1 MTIKKPIV
9 AAAAF
14 FAVVAMCWAVGLS
27 PTSGDYT
34 YASSKESTSS
44 SSSSTSSA
52 SASTTLLGD
61 EATILTFS
69 LVEDSLDEISGY
81 EVLSEFLPDGVT
93 LEWTGKKLKAPK
105 AGKVKYSTKEEMFVD
120 ALDSE
125 NPSGLSVKC
134 NKKTGKVSGSF
145 KVYVAKSET
154 KLAALKAKF
163 SGKIGQNM
171 GVYVKG
177 KRVATAVIE

>member
-1 MTIKKPIV
+1 MTIKKSIV
-9 AAAAF
+9 AVAAF
-14 FAVVAMCWAVGLS
+14 FATVAMCWAIGLS

-34 YASSKESTSS
+34 YASSKESSSS
-44 SSSSTSSA
+44 SSSSTSD
-52 SASTTLLGD
+52 STTLLGD
-61 EATILTFS
+61 EASFLTFS